1 MSIIL
6 ILNLHRKIFCRFLII
21 IQKLAS
27 FSSPHYSFSS
37 SLSFFDANLGFF
49 RGVYKAADL
58 VQSTTYTLSSSVTSV
73 WNYVTSFTKSLIWSE
88 EVLNLETDIARL
100 EGQIKELNEQNWG
113 LILLESFRAECVA
126 YPGFLGYLEWLDQK
140 GMQDHYVSTLK
151 KELDIKNARLRFIQ
165 MDN

>member
-1 MSIIL
+1 M
-6 ILNLHRKIFCRFLII
+6 NKAADKVKAAC
-21 IQKLAS
+21 
-27 FSSPHYSFSS
+27 SS
-37 SLSFFDANLGFF
+37 SNTCT
-49 RGVYKAADL
+49 AATDL
-58 VQSTTYTLSSSVTSV
+58 VQSASETLSSGMTSV
-73 WNYVTSFTKSLIWSE
+73 WDYVTSFTKSE
-88 EVLNLETDIARL
+88 EVLNLEKDIARL